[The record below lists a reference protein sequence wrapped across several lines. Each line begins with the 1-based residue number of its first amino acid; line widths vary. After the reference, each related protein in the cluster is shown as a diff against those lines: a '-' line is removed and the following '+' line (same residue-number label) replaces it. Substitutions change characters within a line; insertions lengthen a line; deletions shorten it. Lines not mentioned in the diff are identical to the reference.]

1 MFAHLLRMAMHGWAG
16 LGIMT
21 VKHETT
27 SRPCRA
33 AATFTSHWLSAV
45 TCEVFSVN
53 ICPCKGTYVCSCN
66 CRTSYVRIYFHFAT
80 TILFCCCCFQVRDQ
94 FCSNKTAS
102 QFILLLFCR
111 FCNFKTCKS
120 CNYKGVRLFKSCDAV
135 NFAFRFGSCEST
147 VGKLS
152 L

>member
-1 MFAHLLRMAMHGWAG
+1 
-16 LGIMT
+16 MT

-33 AATFTSHWLSAV
+33 ASSFTSYWLSAV
-45 TCEVFSVN
+45 TCEAFSVN

-66 CRTSYVRIYFHFAT
+66 CRTSYVQIYVHFAT
-80 TILFCCCCFQVRDQ
+80 TILCFCSLQLRDQ

-102 QFILLLFCR
+102 QFILFIFCFVAFATSKLVLFCR

-120 CNYKGVRLFKSCDAV
+120 CNCKGVRLFKSCDAV
-135 NFAFRFGSCEST
+135 NFASRFGSCESA
-147 VGKLS
+147 VGKL
-152 L
+152 LL